1 MAPSLFRGLVG
12 HFGFPQFEYD
22 PDAYGGYHHRNTE
35 LGQSSPHAN
44 RPFHFCIDLI
54 FNTK

>member
-1 MAPSLFRGLVG
+1 MVG
-12 HFGFPQFEYD
+12 HFGLPQFEYD
-22 PDAYGGYHHRNTE
+22 PDAYASDRHRNPE
-35 LGQSSPHAN
+35 LDQSCPHAN

>member
-1 MAPSLFRGLVG
+1 MVA

-22 PDAYGGYHHRNTE
+22 PDAHAGNYYRNPE
-35 LGQSSPHAN
+35 LGQSCPYAN

-54 FNTK
+54 STQSKNDSTWH